1 MAGPMVALS
10 GSTGGRATR
19 RIVVHRKARNGPSFR
34 ALAKGVDALA
44 LDQFVSEINDAKK
57 IRK

>member
-1 MAGPMVALS
+1 MLALS

-19 RIVVHRKARNGPSFR
+19 RIVVHRKARDGPSFR